1 MKLLFIF
8 FFTLNIVNASYDII
22 DKENIFIM
30 KIKNSN
36 FKTLYVNLKDE
47 INFQSFTIVHELN
60 LSKSTSFVAEALN
73 KNKILKNGTNILI
86 CKSSFTLE
94 MIEEN
99 IENIS
104 YCPMIISVYEDD
116 KYVYISHKK
125 YKSFNKDEKIAGKI
139 NEILKNLILKSLE

>member
-8 FFTLNIVNASYDII
+8 LFTLNIVNASYDII
-22 DKENIFIM
+22 DKENIFIV

-116 KYVYISHKK
+116 KYSYLSYKK
-125 YKSFNKDEKIAGKI
+125 YKPFKDDDKIADKI
-139 NEILKNLILKSLE
+139 NETLKDLILKSLE

>member
-139 NEILKNLILKSLE
+139 NETLKNLILKRLK

>member
-8 FFTLNIVNASYDII
+8 LFTLNIVNASYDII
-22 DKENIFIM
+22 DKENIFIV

-104 YCPMIISVYEDD
+104 YCPMPLTATNMVCPPDTNNATNG
-116 KYVYISHKK
+116 
-125 YKSFNKDEKIAGKI
+125 KSGGLAPNSGASRCPSI
-139 NEILKNLILKSLE
+139 

>member
-73 KNKILKNGTNILI
+73 KNKILKNGTNIMI

-139 NEILKNLILKSLE
+139 NETLKNLILKSLE

>member
-139 NEILKNLILKSLE
+139 NETLKNLILKSLE

>member
-1 MKLLFIF
+1 MESLCK
-8 FFTLNIVNASYDII
+8 YII
-22 DKENIFIM
+22 DKKNIFIV

-116 KYVYISHKK
+116 KYSYLSYKK
-125 YKSFNKDEKIAGKI
+125 YKAFKDDDKIADKI
-139 NEILKNLILKSLE
+139 NETLKDLILKSLE

>member
-8 FFTLNIVNASYDII
+8 LFTLNIVNASYDIV
-22 DKENIFIM
+22 DKENIFIV

-73 KNKILKNGTNILI
+73 KNKILKNQTNILI

-139 NEILKNLILKSLE
+139 NETLKNLILKSLE

>member
-8 FFTLNIVNASYDII
+8 LFTLNIVNASYDIV
-22 DKENIFIM
+22 DKENIFIV

-139 NEILKNLILKSLE
+139 NETLKNLILKSLE

>member
-1 MKLLFIF
+1 
-8 FFTLNIVNASYDII
+8 
-22 DKENIFIM
+22 M

-47 INFQSFTIVHELN
+47 INFQSFTIVHEIN

-139 NEILKNLILKSLE
+139 NETLKNLILKSLE

>member
-8 FFTLNIVNASYDII
+8 LFTLNIVNASYDII
-22 DKENIFIM
+22 DKENIFIV

-125 YKSFNKDEKIAGKI
+125 YKSFNKDEMF
-139 NEILKNLILKSLE
+139 NLFSFFCL

>member
-8 FFTLNIVNASYDII
+8 LFTLNIVNASYDII
-22 DKENIFIM
+22 DKENIFIV

-139 NEILKNLILKSLE
+139 NETLKDLILKSLE

>member
-8 FFTLNIVNASYDII
+8 LFTLNIVNASYDII
-22 DKENIFIM
+22 DKENIFIV

-73 KNKILKNGTNILI
+73 KNKILKNGTNILL

-116 KYVYISHKK
+116 KYSYLSYKK
-125 YKSFNKDEKIAGKI
+125 YKVFKDGNKIADKI
-139 NEILKNLILKSLE
+139 NETLKDLILKSLE

>member
-1 MKLLFIF
+1 M
-8 FFTLNIVNASYDII
+8 
-22 DKENIFIM
+22 
-30 KIKNSN
+30 
-36 FKTLYVNLKDE
+36 
-47 INFQSFTIVHELN
+47 HELN

-139 NEILKNLILKSLE
+139 NETLKNLILKSLE

>member
-125 YKSFNKDEKIAGKI
+125 
-139 NEILKNLILKSLE
+139 

>member
-8 FFTLNIVNASYDII
+8 LFTLNIVNASYDII
-22 DKENIFIM
+22 DKENIFIV

-116 KYVYISHKK
+116 KYAYLSYKK
-125 YKSFNKDEKIAGKI
+125 YKVFKDGNKIADKI
-139 NEILKNLILKSLE
+139 NETLKDLILKSLE

>member
-8 FFTLNIVNASYDII
+8 LFTLNIVNASYDII
-22 DKENIFIM
+22 DKENIFIV

-116 KYVYISHKK
+116 KYSYLSYKK
-125 YKSFNKDEKIAGKI
+125 YKAFKDGDKIADKI
-139 NEILKNLILKSLE
+139 NEVLKSLIIKSLE

>member
-1 MKLLFIF
+1 MKLLFFF

-116 KYVYISHKK
+116 KYVYLSYKK
-125 YKSFNKDEKIAGKI
+125 YKVFKDGNKIADKI
-139 NEILKNLILKSLE
+139 NETLKDLILKSLE

>member
-22 DKENIFIM
+22 DKENIFIV

-139 NEILKNLILKSLE
+139 NETLKNLILKSLE

>member
-116 KYVYISHKK
+116 KYSYLSYKK
-125 YKSFNKDEKIAGKI
+125 YKAFKDGDKIADKI
-139 NEILKNLILKSLE
+139 NETLKDLILKSLE